1 MVNLKIFTTGEY
13 DGLPKCII
21 AHNLDEE
28 IHFHVK
34 EKQILLAYHFLRKS
48 CFYQVKIVAY
58 RGHMAYNIFLYIILV
73 TLKPIAI
80 NLLFLH
86 SYVTGSLYLYMQVR
100 IYGLRHSLWVKN
112 MVFSNKVKENSL
124 LKFLKFQFITYHFQ

>member
-1 MVNLKIFTTGEY
+1 MFLSGENC
-13 DGLPKCII
+13 GLPRP
-21 AHNLDEE
+21 HGL
-28 IHFHVK
+28 
-34 EKQILLAYHFLRKS
+34 QY
-48 CFYQVKIVAY
+48 
-58 RGHMAYNIFLYIILV
+58 ILV
-73 TLKPIAI
+73 YNFSTLKPIAI

-124 LKFLKFQFITYHFQ
+124 LKFLKF